1 MKKTTNCI
9 FAKLS
14 SSQIENLTNVVKETI
29 AFETGI
35 AAIKTFTSADLR
47 NIQKQ
52 SRGRW
57 QRKFF

>member
-1 MKKTTNCI
+1 MKNTTTGI
-9 FAKLS
+9 FTELS
-14 SSQIENLTNVVKETI
+14 NSQIENLTSIVKETI

-35 AAIKTFTSADLR
+35 SAIKTFTSADLW
-47 NIQKQ
+47 NIQQK

>member
-9 FAKLS
+9 FAKLNNI
-14 SSQIENLTNVVKETI
+14 QIENLTSVVKETI
-29 AFETGI
+29 AFEAGI
-35 AAIKTFTSADLR
+35 AAIKTFTSAELW
-47 NIQKQ
+47 NIQQK